1 MRTHTTAVST
11 ATVTTS
17 DGTVSGSTGATT
29 AFKIKGYT
37 ATRTLGRLVPVK
49 SDRFTADGHT
59 WRIFFFPNIRY
70 PDVSFQVRFIC
81 GNHRPPA
88 SAIAHFTLLPRD
100 DEEPLSFTHTF

>member
-37 ATRTLGRLVPVK
+37 ATRTLGRLVPIK
-49 SDRFTADGHT
+49 SDQWRRQVLQDG
-59 WRIFFFPNIRY
+59 Y
-70 PDVSFQVRFIC
+70 SYK
-81 GNHRPPA
+81 
-88 SAIAHFTLLPRD
+88 
-100 DEEPLSFTHTF
+100 TFG